1 MDVSDL
7 VESKWLTAND
17 VRTSNSKTLVV
28 VSAGVLEDAISM
40 KGDKYKTLVLP
51 VELDGKKKDWK
62 LNRSSLKK
70 FVERH
75 GKDTSAWVGKPIKVT
90 TILLQGGKEGITLE

>member
-1 MDVSDL
+1 MDVSSL

-17 VRTSNSKTLVV
+17 VRTSQSKTLVV
-28 VSAGVLEDAISM
+28 ISAGVLEDAVSI
-40 KGDKYKTLVLP
+40 KGEKYKTLILP
-51 VELDGKKKDWK
+51 VEIDNKKKDWK

-70 FVERH
+70 FVEKH
-75 GKDTSAWVGKPIKVT
+75 GKDTGLWVGKPIKVT